1 LVSEDLGETCMKY
14 KFENYTLDTERRE
27 LRCNGIIQSVEPQ
40 VLDLLHF
47 LIKNCDRVVSRE
59 NIFQAVWRGRIVSDE
74 VLSTRIN
81 AARKAIGDD
90 GTQQR
95 LIKTLRANG
104 FRFIGAVREAKA
116 ETNAPLIMP
125 LGKLTV
131 AVVSSTAYDG
141 DEELA
146 GIAKGITDDL
156 TVALARSRTFD
167 VIAHNYICSDGD
179 DPRPIA
185 RELGASYLIICGL
198 RRASDRVRLTV
209 RLIDGSVGLHIWA
222 RSYTQELTTGFV
234 DQDAVTAQIAA
245 ATEPCIYAA
254 EAKRQRE
261 KPFHALDAIDCVTMA
276 LVLGK
281 HRTRENV
288 AIAEELLRRAIE
300 LEPHY
305 GRAHSV
311 LAEFL
316 GREVLYGRKP
326 RRSTVP
332 LAFEAAQKAVLCDE
346 HDAWAHFALGW
357 AFSMSR
363 SPEAGIEQYR
373 KALAINPYLPHIQC
387 CLAAALSDVGEI
399 EKALAELGEAERLG
413 APEVYPGQC
422 NSIHALIYFLSEK
435 RDEAIKAAQRSV
447 WQAPSR
453 IFGHHHLAVNYAL
466 AGKMEEARAALAT
479 LVGLVPNTSLNVI
492 AESLPYIH
500 DRASNQVLDAF
511 RLMGIR

>member
-1 LVSEDLGETCMKY
+1 MKY

-95 LIKTLRANG
+95 LIKTLRRNG
-104 FRFIGAVREAKA
+104 FRFIGVVREAKA

-125 LGKLTV
+125 LGKLSV

-167 VIAHNYICSDGD
+167 VIAHNHICSDGD

-222 RSYTQELTTGFV
+222 RSYTQGLATGFV

-261 KPFHALDAIDCVTMA
+261 KPFHALDAIDCVTKA

-281 HRTRENV
+281 HRTPENV

-311 LAEFL
+311 LAELL

-326 RRSTVP
+326 RRSNVP
-332 LAFEAAQKAVLCDE
+332 LAVEAAQKAVLCDE

-363 SPEAGIEQYR
+363 SPEAGIEEYR
-373 KALAINPYLPHIQC
+373 KALAINPYLPHIQYS
-387 CLAAALSDVGEI
+387 LAAALSSVGET
-399 EKALAELGEAERLG
+399 EKALAELGEAEYLG

-422 NSIHALIYFLSEK
+422 NSIRASICFLSEK
-435 RDEAIKAAQRSV
+435 HDEAIKAARRSV
-447 WQAPSR
+447 WQSPSH
-453 IFGHHHLAVNYAL
+453 IFSYHQLAVNYAL
-466 AGKMEEARAALAT
+466 VGKVEEARAELAT
-479 LVGLVPNTSLNVI
+479 LVRLAPNTSLNVI

-500 DRASNQVLDAF
+500 DRETNQTLDAF

>member
-1 LVSEDLGETCMKY
+1 MKY

-27 LRCNGIIQSVEPQ
+27 LRCNGIIQPVEPQ

-95 LIKTLRANG
+95 LIKTMRRNG
-104 FRFIGAVREAKA
+104 FRFIAAVREAEA

-125 LGKLTV
+125 VGKLSV

-167 VIAHNYICSDGD
+167 VIAHNHICSGDD
-179 DPRPIA
+179 DPRLVT
-185 RELGASYLIICGL
+185 RELGASYLVICGL

-209 RLIDGSVGLHIWA
+209 RLIDGSIGLYIWA
-222 RSYTQELTTGFV
+222 RSYTQGLTTGFV

-245 ATEPCIYAA
+245 AIEPCIYAA

-261 KPFHALDAIDCVTMA
+261 KPFDALDAIDCVTKA

-281 HRTRENV
+281 HRTPENV
-288 AIAEELLRRAIE
+288 AIAQELLRRAIE

-316 GREVLYGRKP
+316 GREVLYGRKL

-332 LAFEAAQKAVLCDE
+332 LALEAAQKAVLNMMLGPIL
-346 HDAWAHFALGW
+346 HWVGHF
-357 AFSMSR
+357 
-363 SPEAGIEQYR
+363 Q
-373 KALAINPYLPHIQC
+373 
-387 CLAAALSDVGEI
+387 
-399 EKALAELGEAERLG
+399 
-413 APEVYPGQC
+413 
-422 NSIHALIYFLSEK
+422 
-435 RDEAIKAAQRSV
+435 
-447 WQAPSR
+447 
-453 IFGHHHLAVNYAL
+453 
-466 AGKMEEARAALAT
+466 
-479 LVGLVPNTSLNVI
+479 
-492 AESLPYIH
+492 
-500 DRASNQVLDAF
+500 
-511 RLMGIR
+511 